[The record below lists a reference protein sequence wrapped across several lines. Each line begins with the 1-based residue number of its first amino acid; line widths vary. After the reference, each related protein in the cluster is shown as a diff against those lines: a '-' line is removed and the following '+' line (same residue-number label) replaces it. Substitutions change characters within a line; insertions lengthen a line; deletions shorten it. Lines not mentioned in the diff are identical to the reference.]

1 VTQGVTDLLGP
12 EGAIARRL
20 EQFEERPEQLEL
32 AKAVETCLAEKKHL
46 LAEAGTGI
54 GKSFAYL
61 LPAVLHASQNRDAG
75 PVVISTR
82 TIALQ
87 QQLEL
92 KDIPFLQAVLPVEWS
107 AVTVVGRSNYLCLRR
122 MDLARRERGV
132 LFPDAAREA
141 QLQGI
146 VDWSL
151 DTSEGTRMTLPH
163 QVDHDV
169 WDEVKAER
177 GNCLHKACPHYD
189 PCHYQRSRRRL
200 SSADVLI
207 VNHSLYMADVALRMA
222 GASYLPPHQM
232 VIFDEAHHL
241 ERVATEGLGLRASQ
255 GSIEWHLRRLHPKNA
270 KRSLLLRF
278 GSALAKTLVGQ
289 VRIAAEDFFEH
300 LQFLLDQRRQDTLA
314 LGDTSLDLSFAGLLE
329 ELSDELGRCAATIED
344 LSMRTEMQSRASGIT
359 AMAVTVRHLCGPS
372 NHNIVRWIERGRK
385 RPELRSA
392 PLDIS
397 EALRS
402 FVFSSERTAVLMSAT
417 MDAGSPDFSW
427 MRQRLGIDHAQTLR
441 LGSPF
446 DYNRQVELILE
457 EALPDPTK
465 DPEAF
470 ARESHTRVLTHLLEN
485 RGRALVLCTSWR
497 YLHELV
503 DRIRPDLEYE
513 GIELLVQG
521 ELPNPELLRR
531 KREISMSVLIG
542 TDSMWEGI
550 DVPGDALT
558 MLIITRFP
566 FAQPGHPLAEA
577 RIRRIEAEGGSGFRD
592 LSLPEAILKFRQGF
606 GRLVRTSRD
615 RGKVVVLD
623 PRVRTKKYGR
633 DFLTALPD
641 GVLRED
647 S

>member
-1 VTQGVTDLLGP
+1 MSKRVADLLGP
-12 EGAIARRL
+12 DGAVARRL
-20 EQFEERPEQLEL
+20 EEFEERAEQVQLSE
-32 AKAVETCLAEKKHL
+32 AVERCLGERQHL

-61 LPAVLHASQNRDAG
+61 LPAVLHASENRGAG

-92 KDIPFLQAVLPVEWS
+92 KDIPFLQAVLPIEWS
-107 AVTVVGRSNYLCLRR
+107 AVTVVGRNNYLCLRR
-122 MDLARRERGV
+122 MDLARRERGI
-132 LFPDAAREA
+132 LFPDPSRAE

-146 VDWSL
+146 VEWSL
-151 DTSEGTRMTLPH
+151 TTSEGTRMSLPK
-163 QVDHDV
+163 QVDYEV
-169 WDEVKAER
+169 WDEVKAEH

-200 SSADVLI
+200 GSADILI

-222 GASYLPPHQM
+222 GANYLPPHQV

-241 ERVATEGLGLRASQ
+241 ERVATESLGLRISQ
-255 GSIEWHLRRLHPKNA
+255 RSVEWQLRRLHPKNA
-270 KRSLLLRF
+270 RRSLLVRF
-278 GSALAKTLVGQ
+278 GSAQAKTLVGQ
-289 VRIAAEDFFEH
+289 VRMIAEDFFDD
-300 LQFLLDQRRQDTLA
+300 LQFRLEQRHQDTLA
-314 LGDTSLDLSFAGLLE
+314 LGDTTLDMEFAGLLE
-329 ELSDELGRCAATIED
+329 ELGDEIARCCVQIDD
-344 LSMRTEMQSRASGIT
+344 LSMRTEMLARASGIT
-359 AMAVTVRHLCGPS
+359 ALAITLRNLCGPAH
-372 NHNIVRWIERGRK
+372 HNIVRWIERGRK

-392 PLDIS
+392 PLDVS

-402 FVFSSERTAVLMSAT
+402 FVFSGERTAVLMSAT
-417 MDAGSPDFSW
+417 MDSGSPDFSW
-427 MRQRLGIDHAQTLR
+427 MRRRLGIDKAETLR

-446 DYNRQVELILE
+446 RYDRQVELVLE

-465 DPEAF
+465 DPEGF
-470 ARESHTRVLTHLLEN
+470 NRESHSRVLAHLLEN

-503 DRIRPDLEYE
+503 ERVRPDLEHE

-531 KREISMSVLIG
+531 KREIPMSVLIG

-566 FAQPGHPLAEA
+566 FAQPGHPLVEA
-577 RIRRIEAEGGSGFRD
+577 RIRRIESEGGSGFRD

-623 PRVRTKKYGR
+623 PRVRTKRYGR
-633 DFLTALPD
+633 DFLASLPE
-641 GVLRED
+641 GVIENET
-647 S
+647 

>member
-1 VTQGVTDLLGP
+1 MSERVTDLLGP
-12 EGAIARRL
+12 NGAIARRL
-20 EQFEERPEQLEL
+20 DNFEERPEQLRL
-32 AKAVETCLAEKKHL
+32 AQSVEDCLTEGTHL

-61 LPAVLHASQNRDAG
+61 LPAVLHASQHRGDG

-107 AVTVVGRSNYLCLRR
+107 AVTAVGRNNYLCLRR
-122 MDLARRERGV
+122 MELARRERGV
-132 LFPDAAREA
+132 LFPDPDREE

-146 VDWSL
+146 VAWSL
-151 DTSEGTRMTLPH
+151 ETNEGTRMALP
-163 QVDHDV
+163 QPVDHVV
-169 WDEVKAER
+169 WDEVKAEH
-177 GNCLHKACPHYD
+177 GNCLHKACPHYER
-189 PCHYQRSRRRL
+189 CHYQRSRRRL
-200 SSADVLI
+200 GSADVLI

-222 GASYLPPHQM
+222 GANYLPPHQV

-241 ERVATEGLGLRASQ
+241 ERVATESLGLRVSR
-255 GSIEWHLRRLHPKNA
+255 GSVEWHLRRLHPKNA
-270 KRSLLLRF
+270 KRSLLMQF
-278 GSALAKTLVGQ
+278 GSAQAKALVASVRTLAG
-289 VRIAAEDFFEH
+289 DFFH
-300 LQFLLDQRRQDTLA
+300 DLQQRLDECQEETLA
-314 LGDTSLDLSFAGLLE
+314 LGSTTLDMGFADLLE
-329 ELSDELGRCAATIED
+329 ELSDEVSRCCVEIED
-344 LSMRTEMQSRASGIT
+344 LSMRTEMQARASGIT
-359 AMAVTVRHLCGPS
+359 ALAITVRNLCGPAL
-372 NHNIVRWIERGRK
+372 HNIVRWIERGRK
-385 RPELRSA
+385 HPELRSA
-392 PLDIS
+392 PLDVS

-402 FVFSSERTAVLMSAT
+402 FVFSGERTAVLMSAT
-417 MDAGSPDFSW
+417 MDAGAPDFSW
-427 MRQRLGIDHAQTLR
+427 MRQRLGIDQAQTLR

-446 DYNRQVELILE
+446 EYDRQVELILE
-457 EALPDPTK
+457 EALPDPAK
-465 DPEAF
+465 DPEEF
-470 ARESHTRVLTHLLEN
+470 ARESHERILTHLLDN

-497 YLHELV
+497 YLHKLV
-503 DRIRPDLEYE
+503 DRVRSDLEYE

-521 ELPNPELLRR
+521 EQPNPELLRR
-531 KREISMSVLIG
+531 KREIPMSVLIG

-592 LSLPEAILKFRQGF
+592 LALPEAILKFRQGF
-606 GRLVRTSRD
+606 GRLVRSSRD

-623 PRVRTKKYGR
+623 PRVRTKRYGK
-633 DFLTALPD
+633 DFLEALPK
-641 GVLRED
+641 GVLSDE